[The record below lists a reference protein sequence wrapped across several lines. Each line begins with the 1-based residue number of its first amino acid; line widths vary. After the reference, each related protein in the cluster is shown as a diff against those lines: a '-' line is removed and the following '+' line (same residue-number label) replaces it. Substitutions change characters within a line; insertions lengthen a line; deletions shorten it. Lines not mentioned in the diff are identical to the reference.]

1 MRNLDINIIEKND
14 KSLHFEFINGD
25 EKEEA
30 ALTSIEGLA
39 HFGLGRRES
48 DEIVVEGAGE
58 NMFPVIIKKDGPVKG
73 YKYGMVV
80 GIYFYKNGE
89 NRNKTSELK
98 HKDMIFSDMLDIDN
112 IKIYYN
118 IFNYKLNVLIYKD
131 NEIIYSSI

>member
-1 MRNLDINIIEKND
+1 MKNLNINIIEKND
-14 KSLHFEFINGD
+14 KSLHFEFIKGD

-39 HFGLGRRES
+39 HFGLGRRDS
-48 DEIVVEGAGE
+48 DEIVVEGVGE
-58 NMFPVIIKKDGPVKG
+58 NMFPVIIKKDGPLEG

-80 GIYFYKNGE
+80 GIYFYKDGE
-89 NRNKTSELK
+89 NRNKTSELEY
-98 HKDMIFSDMLDIDN
+98 KDMIFSDMLDIDN

-131 NEIIYSSI
+131 NDIIYSSI